1 MKNQYIELQEKLFY
15 ITIITLPISHFI
27 HSIKVYLGY
36 MTTKL
41 SIFFV
46 ILGLLVWAADVIK
59 NKKQIYVP
67 KYFWIW
73 IVLLYGVSITSI
85 AYNLQFLDYT
95 LLNNDKLDTV
105 MRIFPV
111 LNNIDYA
118 VGSKLLYF
126 IRVGK
131 TVIINA
137 FFTFGCALW
146 VYNLFYHD
154 YKKGVVLFRNA
165 MVGIFCVFTLYAIL
179 ETAYIMNC
187 QWGADA
193 LKAINPYLYPI
204 AQNYGWHPPLLW
216 KNQMRL
222 IFPEPSNIG
231 LFLGAVMPLA
241 FMAMLSIKKN
251 CKYIGAFAVA
261 AYSYFVFMSQ
271 ARTAYVMLLFA
282 VILFTSVLFI
292 KRKRISGNAFI
303 VCLATWLCVVI
314 GFGGYYTVHNIVLSN
329 TLSSKQTIQS
339 TRGGQL
345 TEKPTA
351 KSAKPSNKKVAKKI
365 ISKAIDD
372 NLLSVASG
380 NKRSNTARYGV
391 IKSEL
396 AMGADHW
403 LLGVGRENTKYYFEK
418 YMPKENLKSG
428 EIRMWIRQ
436 LHEKQWKSSYPMLNE
451 YTRRF
456 ADDGIGG
463 LVLFVMPFFFAI
475 WKLWKR
481 LLYENSNLWQDYAI
495 VFMGLV
501 ICVVSWLGNTANTFY
516 LPYVLLGLGYAM
528 CFGQKK
534 QGL

>member
-1 MKNQYIELQEKLFY
+1 MW
-15 ITIITLPISHFI
+15 
-27 HSIKVYLGY
+27 
-36 MTTKL
+36 
-41 SIFFV
+41 
-46 ILGLLVWAADVIK
+46 LLVLVDIIQSIILSSVIH
-59 NKKQIYVP
+59 
-67 KYFWIW
+67 F
-73 IVLLYGVSITSI
+73 LVSRL
-85 AYNLQFLDYT
+85 YNL
-95 LLNNDKLDTV
+95 
-105 MRIFPV
+105 
-111 LNNIDYA
+111 
-118 VGSKLLYF
+118 
-126 IRVGK
+126 
-131 TVIINA
+131 
-137 FFTFGCALW
+137 
-146 VYNLFYHD
+146 
-154 YKKGVVLFRNA
+154 
-165 MVGIFCVFTLYAIL
+165 
-179 ETAYIMNC
+179 
-187 QWGADA
+187 
-193 LKAINPYLYPI
+193 
-204 AQNYGWHPPLLW
+204 
-216 KNQMRL
+216 
-222 IFPEPSNIG
+222 
-231 LFLGAVMPLA
+231 LG
-241 FMAMLSIKKN
+241 
-251 CKYIGAFAVA
+251 
-261 AYSYFVFMSQ
+261 
-271 ARTAYVMLLFA
+271 
-282 VILFTSVLFI
+282 
-292 KRKRISGNAFI
+292 
-303 VCLATWLCVVI
+303 
-314 GFGGYYTVHNIVLSN
+314 
-329 TLSSKQTIQS
+329 
-339 TRGGQL
+339 GGQL

-456 ADDGIGG
+456 AEDGIGG